1 MASHS
6 LPVPVPQAR
15 ERSQVHVTS
24 RLPSLRVAIAVFAA
38 LLILFGW
45 LHLLVAMQTAATERL
60 ILNGGAQLDI
70 LERETQAL
78 LLKIAEGESPRAM
91 APRVGTEGYV
101 LQEPLYLE
109 LSQPTVP
116 STEGQIDQA
125 PFAPSNATEQTAA
138 SQPSSLLESI
148 FGNLQLGP
156 EIQP

>member
-45 LHLLVAMQTAATERL
+45 LHLLVSMQTAATGRL
-60 ILNGGAQLDI
+60 ILEGEAQLDR

-91 APRVGTEGYV
+91 APRVETGGYV

-109 LSQPTVP
+109 LSQPIAPHTD
-116 STEGQIDQA
+116 SQIDQA
-125 PFAPSNATEQTAA
+125 PFALSAVAEEITV
-138 SQPSSLLESI
+138 SQPSSLLESV
-148 FGNLQLGP
+148 FGNLQPGP
-156 EIQP
+156 EK

>member
-45 LHLLVAMQTAATERL
+45 LHLLVAMQTAATDRQ
-60 ILNGGAQLDI
+60 ILDGEAELNR
-70 LERETQAL
+70 LERETQTV
-78 LLKIAEGESPRAM
+78 LLKVAGYESPRIM
-91 APRVGTEGYV
+91 AQRLEEEGYV
-101 LQEPLYLE
+101 LQEALYLD
-109 LSQPTVP
+109 LSQPIAQY
-116 STEGQIDQA
+116 TEGKIDQA
-125 PFAPSNATEQTAA
+125 PLAPSAAAEQAIV

-148 FGNLQLGP
+148 FGNLKSGP
-156 EIQP
+156 ETQR